1 MPKKT
6 GRLARRRNRSSTFDE
21 TLNKA
26 EYDNEKREQ
35 ELGNKQ
41 KKYIK
46 FQIDPITI
54 YQWSDVRG
62 RFVNTLKEIA
72 GFQRNRCRKM

>member
-6 GRLARRRNRSSTFDE
+6 GRLARRRNRISTFDE

-41 KKYIK
+41 
-46 FQIDPITI
+46 
-54 YQWSDVRG
+54 
-62 RFVNTLKEIA
+62 
-72 GFQRNRCRKM
+72 RNILNFK